1 MANEWTKKN
10 RNSFGKCLAGSG
22 PPATTRN
29 IKNCFS
35 CFTYKEHGIIQMRS
49 NHLHFVLG
57 ASFCIWATIIF
68 AIIMVLSE
76 KLCSICTPE
85 VPVEWIY
92 CFTPLQNIYLK
103 KWPHIHV
110 PFVVIRIS
118 YFSHAW
124 LSTGFVPIITRW
136 VSLVEQEH
144 ITFSEFTRG
153 L

>member
-1 MANEWTKKN
+1 V
-10 RNSFGKCLAGSG
+10 
-22 PPATTRN
+22 TTRN

-92 CFTPLQNIYLK
+92 CFTPLQNIGETTQWQKEKGGKDNDLQNSTQK
-103 KWPHIHV
+103 INGPH
-110 PFVVIRIS
+110 
-118 YFSHAW
+118 
-124 LSTGFVPIITRW
+124 
-136 VSLVEQEH
+136 
-144 ITFSEFTRG
+144 
-153 L
+153 